1 MKKNIFLMA
10 SAPLAILASAAHAQV
25 APGAADESTTAKSS
39 KKQEVFS
46 TGVAKGRDRL
56 DAAISTSALQGEEV
70 EKLGSV
76 SVAEIVRNIP
86 GIRVEASA
94 GVANNSYTIRGLPLA
109 SSGSKYLQFQ
119 EDGLPIFEFGDF
131 AFLSPDLFLR
141 NDLNLAAVETI
152 RGGSASTFASNA
164 PGGVINFISQTGEV
178 EGGAIQASAGL
189 DHESYRTDF
198 RYGGR
203 LSDTLRFHVGGFYRE
218 GEGPREAGYTAYRG
232 GQIKAN
238 ITKEFTGGYIRLNG
252 KYLDDHAPTYTQY
265 PLAVSGSNDD
275 PKYDTLPNFDVR
287 HDTLLSR
294 NITNVLNRDGDNQ
307 PHRDDLRDGLHAVS
321 KAIGVESQID
331 LGGWTVTE
339 RFRYADMSG
348 KLIQNYPV
356 AVAPA
361 NLVAATL
368 GGPRATLRYATGPNA
383 GQAITDPSGLNGN
396 GLLAASLLMDFHLN
410 SMANMTNDL
419 RASRVFDLGTGKL
432 TVTAGFYKA
441 RQTLDTDWLFSSVV
455 SDVNGNGNAALVDVT
470 TATGVPQTQAGV
482 FGYSAILVNAGSR
495 RKYDVD
501 FSTNAPYG
509 SVNYH
514 IGKVAV
520 GGSIRFNNGKAEGS
534 VFGSELGGGR
544 VGIAPFDAD
553 GNGVIIP
560 AEARSSV
567 LPLTS
572 PAPVNFDYNYI
583 SYSTG
588 INYRVVEP
596 LAVFAR
602 YSRGGRG
609 AADRVLFTPAVN
621 SISGDLFDRSD
632 AYDTVKQAEVGVK
645 YRQNDLSLNLTGFW
659 AKTDERNLQINAS
672 GGAGA
677 VAQVERIFRTYR
689 AVGLEFEGSYSYGPF
704 GISAGATW
712 TDASIEN
719 DEFNAAV
726 IGNTPRH
733 QPDLIFEVTPQFE
746 TKAFTVGTNIIGTTG
761 SFAQDSNQLRMP
773 GYTLVNGFVQ
783 YRLSDQVQLSL
794 TGNNLFNVLALT
806 DVTQPA
812 IPATGIVTART
823 LTGRTVAA
831 AVRFSF

>member
-1 MKKNIFLMA
+1 MNKNVLLIA
-10 SAPLAILASAAHAQV
+10 TAPLAILTSAAHAQV
-25 APGAADESTTAKSS
+25 VPGSTEGSGTTEPT
-39 KKQEVFS
+39 KKPEVFS

-70 EKLGSV
+70 EKLGAS

-94 GVANNSYTIRGLPLA
+94 GVGNNSYTIRGLPLA

-119 EDGLPIFEFGDF
+119 EDGLPILEFGDF

-141 NDLNLAAVETI
+141 NDLNLAAVEAI

-164 PGGVINFISQTGEV
+164 PGGVINFISQTGEE

-189 DHESYRTDF
+189 DYESYRTDF

-238 ITKEFTGGYIRLNG
+238 ITKEFDGGYIRLNG

-265 PLAVSGSNDD
+265 PLAVSGTNDD
-275 PKYDTLPNFDVR
+275 PTYETLPNFNLR

-307 PHRDDLRDGLHAVS
+307 LHRDDLRDGMHAIS
-321 KAIGVESQID
+321 KAIGLESQID

-356 AVAPA
+356 AVGPA
-361 NLVAATL
+361 GVVASTL

-383 GQAITDPSGLNGN
+383 GQAITDPASLNGN

-419 RASRVFDLGTGKL
+419 RASRVFELGAGKL
-432 TVTAGFYKA
+432 TVTGGFYKA
-441 RQTLDTDWLFSSVV
+441 RQTLDTDWLFSSIV
-455 SDVNGNGNAALVDVT
+455 SDVNGNGEAALVDVT

-501 FSTNAPYG
+501 SHTNAPYG
-509 SVNYH
+509 SINYH
-514 IGKVAV
+514 VGKVAI
-520 GGSIRFNNGKAEGS
+520 GGSIRFNSGKAEGS

-553 GNGVIIP
+553 GNGVITP

-567 LPLTS
+567 LPLTA
-572 PAPVNFDYNYI
+572 PAPVNFDYNYV
-583 SYSTG
+583 SYSAG
-588 INYRVVEP
+588 INYRVAEP
-596 LAVFAR
+596 LALFAC

-609 AADRVLFTPAVN
+609 AADRVLFTPAVG
-621 SISGDLFDRSD
+621 SVSGDLLDSAD

-645 YRQNDLSLNLTGFW
+645 YRQDDLSLNLTGFW
-659 AKTDERNLQINAS
+659 AQTSERNLQINAS
-672 GGAGA
+672 GGTGV

-704 GISAGATW
+704 RINAGATW

-746 TKAFTVGTNIIGTTG
+746 TKAFTIGTNIIGTTG

-773 GYTLVNGFVQ
+773 SYTLVNGFVQ

-794 TGNNLFNVLALT
+794 TANNLFDVLALT

-812 IPATGIVTART
+812 IPATGVVTARA
-823 LTGRTVAA
+823 LNGRTVAGA
-831 AVRFSF
+831 IRFSF

>member
-1 MKKNIFLMA
+1 MKKNILLVA
-10 SAPLAILASAAHAQV
+10 AAPIALLSFPATAQV
-25 APGAADESTTAKSS
+25 APNADGVRKTAGPVAKR
-39 KKQEVFS
+39 EVFS

-56 DAAISTSALQGEEV
+56 DAAISTSSLQGEEV
-70 EKLGSV
+70 DKLAAA

-94 GVANNSYTIRGLPLA
+94 GVGNNSYTIRGLPLA

-119 EDGLPIFEFGDF
+119 EDGLPVFEFGDL

-141 NDLNLAAVETI
+141 NDLNLAAVEAI

-164 PGGVINFISQTGEV
+164 PGGVINFISQTGET
-178 EGGAIQASAGL
+178 EGGAVQASTGL
-189 DHESYRTDF
+189 DFESYRTDF

-252 KYLDDHAPTYTQY
+252 KYLNDHAPTYTQY
-265 PLAVSGSNDD
+265 PLGVSGTNDD
-275 PKYDTLPNFDVR
+275 PSYEPLPNFDIR

-294 NITNVLNRDGDNQ
+294 NITNVLNRGGDNE
-307 PHRDDLRDGLHAVS
+307 PRRDNLRDGLHAVS
-321 KAIGVESQID
+321 KAVGVESQID
-331 LGGWTVTE
+331 LGGWTITE

-348 KLIQNYPV
+348 ALIQNYPAAV
-356 AVAPA
+356 GPAGAVATA
-361 NLVAATL
+361 LA
-368 GGPRATLRYATGPNA
+368 GPGAGLRYATGPNA
-383 GQAITDPSGLNGN
+383 GQAIANPASLNGN
-396 GLLAASLLMDFHLN
+396 GLLAASLLMNFQLD
-410 SMANMTNDL
+410 SVANMTNDL
-419 RASRVFDLGTGKL
+419 RASRVFDVGAGKL

-441 RQTLDTDWLFSSVV
+441 RQTLDTDWLFSSIV
-455 SDVNGNGNAALVDVT
+455 SDVNGNGNAALVDIT

-482 FGYSAILVNAGSR
+482 FGYSAILVNTGSR

-501 FSTNAPYG
+501 FHTNAPYG

-514 IGKVAV
+514 IGKVAI
-520 GGSIRFNNGKAEGS
+520 GGSIRFNSGKAEGS

-553 GNGVIIP
+553 GNGVIVP

-572 PAPVNFDYNYI
+572 PAPVNFDYNYV
-583 SYSTG
+583 SYSAG
-588 INYRVVEP
+588 INYRVAEP
-596 LAVFAR
+596 LALFAR

-609 AADRVLFTPAVN
+609 AADRMLFTPAV
-621 SISGDLFDRSD
+621 SAVSGDLLDRAD
-632 AYDTVKQAEVGVK
+632 AYDTVKQAEAGVK
-645 YRQNDLSLNLTGFW
+645 YRRDNLSLNVTGFW
-659 AKTDERNLQINAS
+659 ADTNERNLQISAG
-672 GGAGA
+672 GGAGV

-689 AVGLEFEGSYSYGPF
+689 ATGVEFEGSYSYGPF
-704 GISAGATW
+704 GITAGATW
-712 TDASIEN
+712 TDASIKD

-733 QPDLIFEVTPQFE
+733 QPDLIFQVTPQFE
-746 TKAFTVGTNIIGTTG
+746 TKSFTIGTNIVGTTG
-761 SFAQDSNQLRMP
+761 SYAQDSNQLRMP

-783 YRLSDQVQLSL
+783 YRLTDQFQLSL
-794 TGNNLFNVLALT
+794 TANNLFDVLALT
-806 DVTQPA
+806 DVTQPS
-812 IPATGIVTART
+812 IPASGVVTARA
-823 LTGRTVAA
+823 LNGRTVMAA
-831 AVRFSF
+831 MRFSF